1 MSPILLAPL
10 TVALLAAG
18 LGGLSQRYFRPA
30 AATWSLT
37 ISTVLAAVA
46 TVSAA
51 VMTIF
56 SFLHVAPVTGRILAW
71 CLQVEH
77 HPGRV
82 PWVETAIAASWLTVA
97 AVRVRRCRADYRA
110 LAPGEQASEVEV
122 LDGDEPVAYTLP
134 GRCGRIVVSSGML
147 HALSEGEQE
156 VLFAHERSHLRR
168 RHDRF
173 LHAVDLGVAVVPLLH
188 PMKRFVRFATER
200 WADEDAARSVGDRR
214 LVARALTRAALV
226 QHGSIQPGLALAG
239 LGVRARVDQL
249 LATPASPAVVRA
261 TLLVTAGLTATVVAS
276 SSLQVHHLA
285 MVAEQ
290 LCGGR

>member
-18 LGGLSQRYFRPA
+18 LGGLSQRYFRPG

-46 TVSAA
+46 TISAA

-56 SFLHVAPVTGRILAW
+56 SFVHVAPVTGQLLAW
-71 CLQVEH
+71 CLGLNH
-77 HPGRV
+77 HSGRV
-82 PWVETAIAASWLTVA
+82 PWVEAAVAASWLALA
-97 AVRVRRCRADYRA
+97 AVRVRRCRAGYRA
-110 LAPGEQASEVEV
+110 LVPEGTAVGDVEV

-134 GRCGRIVVSSGML
+134 GRCGRIVVSNGML
-147 HALSEGEQE
+147 RALSGEEQE
-156 VLFAHERSHLRR
+156 VLFSHERSHLRR

-173 LHAVDLGVAVVPLLH
+173 IYAVDLGVAVMPILF

-249 LATPASPAVVRA
+249 LAAPARPAVVRA
-261 TLLVTAGLTATVVAS
+261 TLLITAGLTATVAAS

-290 LCGGR
+290 LCG